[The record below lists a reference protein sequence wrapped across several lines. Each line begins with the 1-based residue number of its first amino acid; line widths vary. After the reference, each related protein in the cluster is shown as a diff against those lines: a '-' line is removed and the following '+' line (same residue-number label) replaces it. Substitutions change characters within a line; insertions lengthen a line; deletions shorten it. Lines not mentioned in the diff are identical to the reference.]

1 MRKTKDDQLACSF
14 SEAQKVIDA
23 HRPKARFTTKLYFWL
38 FILLTIL
45 TVFLFWTGRGKG
57 MNINILAGIIAML
70 LALFFAMVCFIRF
83 IRSRSIAGGLFLTT
97 CISTGVFLG
106 ASQLIPV
113 IVPPTA
119 GAFSSVPDAGDN
131 SLQLIVILAQVGL
144 FAIWFMFLLF
154 TIYLHVRPVKR
165 IDRYLQNIVDGEHVK
180 KFRVGKAKQYRGI
193 EEKLTHIA
201 ARTLH
206 DSSLSTD
213 VIDSENR

>member
-1 MRKTKDDQLACSF
+1 MQKTIDDQGACSF

-57 MNINILAGIIAML
+57 MNVNVLAGIIALL
-70 LALFFAMVCFIRF
+70 LALFFAMVCFVRF
-83 IRSRSIAGGLFLTT
+83 VRSRSIAGGLFLTT

-119 GAFSSVPDAGDN
+119 GAFNSSVPDSGEN
-131 SLQLIVILAQVGL
+131 SLQLIVALAQVGL
-144 FAIWFMFLLF
+144 FAIWFVFLLF

-165 IDRYLQNIVDGEHVK
+165 IDRYLQKIVDGEQVK

-193 EEKLTHIA
+193 EEKLGQIA
-201 ARTLH
+201 QERMTN
-206 DSSLSTD
+206 D
-213 VIDSENR
+213 E